1 MAKPTRPS
9 DRLRDLVLLARTDLP
24 GQPDVGLPRR
34 SSMPSRTVS
43 ACPGEATHAEDAPRK
58 ARATA
63 LSVCF
68 GMMRA

>member
-43 ACPGEATHAEDAPRK
+43 ARLGDGNTRGDAPSE
-58 ARATA
+58 ALATI
-63 LSVCF
+63 LSVPF

>member
-43 ACPGEATHAEDAPRK
+43 ARLGDGNTREDAPSR
-58 ARATA
+58 ARATV
-63 LSVCF
+63 LSVPF